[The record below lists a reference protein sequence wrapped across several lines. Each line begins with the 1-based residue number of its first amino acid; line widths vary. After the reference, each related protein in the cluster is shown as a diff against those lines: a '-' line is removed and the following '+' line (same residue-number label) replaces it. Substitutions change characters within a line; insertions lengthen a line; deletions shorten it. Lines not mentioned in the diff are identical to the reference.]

1 MLNVLRR
8 VPWLVLGV
16 IAAGGAIGAV
26 ARYALIAAFPH
37 PAAGFG
43 WAAFGVNVSGCLLI
57 GVLMVLITEVRQAHR
72 LVRPFLATG
81 VLGGYTSFST
91 YVVDIQHALIAGAP
105 QVALAYAAGT
115 LAVALAATGAGIR
128 LTRLLTGVP
137 AGDVREERA

>member
-1 MLNVLRR
+1 MFAVLRR
-8 VPWLVLGV
+8 VPWLTLAV
-16 IAAGGAIGAV
+16 IASGGAVGAL
-26 ARYALIAAFPH
+26 ARYALLSAFPH

-57 GVLMVLITEVRQAHR
+57 GVLLVLITEARQPHH

-91 YVVDIQHALIAGAP
+91 YVVDIQHALLAAAP

-115 LAVALAATGAGIR
+115 LGAAVAATWAGIR
-128 LTRLLTGVP
+128 LARALTGMP
-137 AGDVREERA
+137 AEEAA

>member
-1 MLNVLRR
+1 MFAALRR
-8 VPWLVLGV
+8 VPWLTLTV
-16 IAAGGAIGAV
+16 IASGGAVGAL
-26 ARYALIAAFPH
+26 ARYALLSAFPH

-57 GVLMVLITEVRQAHR
+57 GVLMVLITEARQAHH

-91 YVVDIQHALIAGAP
+91 YVVDIQHALLAAAP

-115 LAVALAATGAGIR
+115 LGAAVAATWAGIR
-128 LTRLLTGVP
+128 LARALTGMP
-137 AGDVREERA
+137 AEEAA

>member
-1 MLNVLRR
+1 MLDVLRR

-16 IAAGGAIGAV
+16 IAVGGAIGAV

-128 LTRLLTGVP
+128 LTRVLTGMP